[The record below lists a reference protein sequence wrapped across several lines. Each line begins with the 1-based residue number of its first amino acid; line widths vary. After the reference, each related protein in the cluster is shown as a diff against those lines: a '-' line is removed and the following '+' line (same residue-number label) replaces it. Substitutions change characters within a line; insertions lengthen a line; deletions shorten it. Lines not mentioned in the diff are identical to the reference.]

1 MAINSFEG
9 TGEPVQLPSAPS
21 NAHTEDEVS
30 DSLDEASMPIAI
42 IGMGFRGPEDAT
54 NLEKLWKMILEG
66 REAWS
71 QIPESRWN
79 SHAFY
84 HPDHARHGT
93 TNVQGGHFLIEDVSL
108 FDAPFFNMTSDEAAA
123 MDPQQRLLLEVT
135 YEGLENAGIPLPE
148 IMGSQTSCFVGSF
161 NADYT
166 DLLLRDPDAIPMYQ
180 CTNAGQSRAMMANRV
195 SYFFDLKGPSITVDT
210 ACSGSLVALHLACQ
224 TLRTGDA
231 AMAIAAGVNV
241 ILSHEFM
248 STMTM
253 MKFLSPDGRCY
264 TFDEE
269 ANGYAR
275 GEGIGC
281 LILKPLKDAIRDKD
295 PIRAVIRGSGSNQD
309 GRTPGITL
317 PSGASQEALIRHVY
331 SMAGLHPHDTEFVE
345 THGTGTQAGD
355 PIETGALA
363 RVFCADRNSD
373 KPLRIGSI
381 KTNVG
386 HLEGTSGVAGVIKAV
401 LMLENRTFLPNRNF
415 TSLNPRILLDEWK
428 LKAWH
433 PIQLNPEPW
442 ESTGP
447 HRVSVNSFGYGGS
460 NAHVILEDTYGYL
473 QSHGLQELVGKP
485 RAPFL
490 NNALEP
496 SRTPNGR
503 HDELPIRTR
512 LFILSGFDDHSIT
525 KQIEKISDYLRER
538 ESISDDQF
546 MSNLAFTLNQ
556 RRTTLMCRA
565 AATGNSAASVVRAL
579 EGNIKVRKA
588 TRKPVVGFVF
598 TGQGAQWC
606 GMGRE
611 LVGAYPVF
619 RQSMERIDAHLT
631 RLEAPFSALGEIL
644 ENEDTSRLNHP
655 LHSQTICTALQIA
668 LVDLLDSWDIQP
680 DSVTGHSSGEIAAA
694 YAIGALSMEDA
705 ISVAYYRGIAAS
717 KLSNNKEA
725 KGGMLAAGVSP
736 AQIQPFLDTLET
748 GKAVLA
754 CINSP
759 SSVTVSGDVEA
770 IDELEK
776 ALKEK
781 EFFCRRLVVD
791 VAYHS
796 HHMEL
801 VGGEYLDLIS
811 NIRPR
816 IGSKSGR
823 HPVSFFSSVTG
834 AEVKASDLGSQ
845 YWTRNLL
852 GQVKFVDS
860 VRALCFETSTQKT
873 MFAAPNNRRARRPN
887 GTRKVTVDVLL
898 EVGPHRALSGPIR
911 QILKDDNK
919 LHAAGIQYAS
929 ALTRK
934 VDSVTTTLEV
944 TGILACLGSQV
955 NFSAIN
961 NPLAET
967 LDTQVMVDLPPYAWN
982 HSRSYW
988 AESRIST
995 TFRKRKH
1002 PRTDL
1007 LGTLDR
1013 MSCPFEPR
1021 WRNFVRVS
1029 EIPWLKDHKIQSNI
1043 VYPAAGYIAM
1053 AIEAASQHLL
1063 EQEANKH
1070 MSAFLLRDVEIRAA
1084 LVIQE
1089 NSAAEV
1095 MTSLRACQG
1104 STEDFERFYEFNVY
1118 SVTAENRWT
1127 EHCRGL
1133 VGVLD
1138 MALDTEYETGFQ
1150 TPEEPSDL
1158 SVIDIS
1164 TFYEKLASIGLE
1176 YGPCFA
1182 NLTHASSADN
1192 LCFAEVTIPDTAAVM
1207 PMNFQ
1212 YPYLVHPCTLD
1223 SVFHST
1229 FVQTNMAN
1237 NPAIPVHI
1245 DELCVSRCTER
1256 SPGAKMQIETH
1267 IDNRTRKDVVASIT
1281 VMNSNDIIAMSIRG
1295 LRCMS
1300 LESSVPKQP
1309 LNPTDRLGY
1318 MQTWK
1323 ADPDLLSR
1331 QDFSTI
1337 FTENNQDS
1345 AELANRPS
1353 LEKCASYY
1361 IRTAIQDLKS
1371 VDKEELHP
1379 DRRQQLEFLVD
1390 RTQESCL
1397 APSSDMNAA
1406 DIHAVSASGPEGR
1419 LLTTMGK
1426 QLNTFL
1432 KDPKFSATDM
1442 DPSIWEEYWDDIRSG
1457 PAYETLASYIELV
1470 GYKNPMISIL
1480 EVEGTFGQSS
1490 QGHVER
1496 LLSNNGKGPICSE
1509 YTITHQDPSIPDH
1522 FAPVLSKWNQSLKV
1536 KTLNLN
1542 QSPET
1547 QGFSKYQYDVV
1558 LAPLGLCTVPSKLQA
1573 LRNIHSL
1580 LKPQGHLI
1588 IVDPIA
1594 GHDNPVGSVIF
1605 ANSPGCWSIG
1615 RFGYTL
1621 ETWNVMLSV
1630 AGFAEAEDASTSRK
1644 GPFMIITHPLHEQSI
1659 PKRSMLIISEDGDNG
1674 IDLST
1679 LQDSLSPVSSDIEI
1693 ADFTHAK
1700 PEGRVCI
1707 VLSALSRHL
1716 MAEPTPEELEVLR
1729 RIFLKALGVLW
1740 VTRGAEISPVTPDGA
1755 LATGFVRTSR
1765 SESGIERIV
1774 TLDLDGQN
1782 PLSSHRAAEVICTVV
1797 RERILAGEN
1806 GQSDTEY
1813 AERNGVLLIPRI
1825 VENQAFNRSLAAS
1838 HETQTTSLQNFHQ
1851 EGRFLKAT
1859 IPDASREDEV
1869 LFMDD
1874 SRMNDLPADHI
1885 RVHTYAVCID
1895 KLVVN
1900 SLEDHDTSQVLAT
1913 SFGVSGIVQG
1923 VGDAVYDFAPGDRVA
1938 CFAQGAVAN
1947 CQQEQALAFQ
1957 KLPEDLSFEAAAA
1970 LPAAYCTAL
1979 YALQNLGRVAS
1990 SDRILVYGATGT
2002 VGQALAELCLHVGA
2016 DVLFVVRAEK
2026 DRHSLGSTV
2035 AIPDDR
2041 IIVYGNGAQA
2051 RKLLRMKQHQRFD
2064 VVINFESSDNEM
2076 LQLLGGLVGTGG
2088 KFIHLYHENRWSQRR
2103 WAIPQ
2108 LDNAVSFATLDINK
2122 LLRDKPTLLYK
2133 TWGDVMRMFR
2143 AGHIRGSNA
2152 SAAYSISDMLDALN
2166 ALRSKDLD
2174 SIIIAAKPEDLVKV
2188 IVPKPQAALLH
2199 PDASYILVGG
2209 LGGIGR
2215 ATALWMAD
2223 NGARTLI
2230 FVNRSGPSSQA
2241 AQETARDLKQK
2252 GVRAIVH
2259 ACDISDSKQVEKMVT
2274 ELERNAPPIRGVIQS
2289 AMVLRD
2295 VHIEKMTIED
2305 YLSVLR
2311 PKYYGTWNLHRHLPD
2326 DLDFF
2331 VMLSSISGIIGNA
2344 TQAAYAAG
2352 STFLDAFAVYRSSL
2366 GLPAVSLDLG
2376 VITDVGYLAGNRD
2389 LAAKMA
2395 QQGFHGTDTATLMS
2409 LIAASIRAPFGE
2421 GGTSQIITGLGEWKD
2436 GQSLSNF
2443 DAPLFAHF
2451 RRQFQ
2456 HKGGEDQSDEFIGKL
2471 RENLREINNLGEA
2484 SGVIYSALSGKI
2496 AAHLSV
2502 PIESIVGSHPI
2513 TEYGIDSHMAVEL
2526 RNWIAKTMESTVPI
2540 LDILASSTLLDLAG
2554 KIASKSRLVHLGE

>member
-1 MAINSFEG
+1 MAVNSFEG
-9 TGEPVQLPSAPS
+9 PGEPVQLPSSPS
-21 NAHTEDEVS
+21 SAHKEDEAS
-30 DSLDEASMPIAI
+30 NLLDDPSMPIAI
-42 IGMGFRGPEDAT
+42 IGMGFRGPADASSV
-54 NLEKLWKMILEG
+54 ERLWKMILGG
-66 REAWS
+66 REAWN

-93 TNVQGGHFLIEDVSL
+93 INVQGGHFLTEDVSL

-135 YEGLENAGIPLPE
+135 YEGLENAGIPLPK

-195 SYFFDLKGPSITVDT
+195 SYFFDLKGPSVTVDT

-253 MKFLSPDGRCY
+253 MKFLSPEGRCY
-264 TFDEE
+264 TFDEK

-281 LILKPLKDAIRDKD
+281 LILKPLTDAIRDKD

-363 RVFCADRNSD
+363 KVFCADRNPD

-428 LKAWH
+428 LKAW
-433 PIQLNPEPW
+433 
-442 ESTGP
+442 P

-473 QSHGLQELVGKP
+473 QSHGFQALVGKP
-485 RAPFL
+485 RTPFL
-490 NNALEP
+490 RKPLE
-496 SRTPNGR
+496 SSQAPNGR
-503 HDELPIRTR
+503 HQSPIRTR
-512 LFILSGFDDHSIT
+512 LFMLSGFDDRSIA
-525 KQIEKISDYLRER
+525 KQIENMKAYLIER
-538 ESISDDQF
+538 QSIADDEF

-556 RRTTLMCRA
+556 RRTAMMCRA
-565 AATGNSAASVVRAL
+565 AATGHSAANVIKAF
-579 EGNIKVRKA
+579 EGSIKVRKA

-619 RQSMERIDAHLT
+619 RQSMERIDAHLS
-631 RLEAPFSALGEIL
+631 RLGAQFYALGEIL
-644 ENEDTSRLNHP
+644 ENQYASRLNHP

-668 LVDLLDSWDIQP
+668 LVDLLSSWSIHP

-705 ISVAYYRGIAAS
+705 ISVAYYRGVAAS
-717 KLSNNKEA
+717 KLSQNEEV
-725 KGGMLAAGVSP
+725 KGGMLAVGMSS
-736 AQIQPFLDTLET
+736 AQIEPFLNALKN
-748 GKAVLA
+748 GKAVVA

-759 SSVTVSGDVEA
+759 SSVTVSGDIEA
-770 IDELEK
+770 IEELEK
-776 ALKEK
+776 VLKEK
-781 EFFCRRLVVD
+781 ELFCRRLAVD

-816 IGSKSGR
+816 IGRKSGK
-823 HPVSFFSSVTG
+823 HPVSFFSSVIG
-834 AEVKASDLGSQ
+834 AEVKASDLGPQ

-860 VRALCFETSTQKT
+860 VRALCFETSTQKS
-873 MFAAPNNRRARRPN
+873 MFAAPNNRRTRRPN
-887 GTRKVTVDVLL
+887 GTRKVNVDVLL
-898 EVGPHRALSGPIR
+898 EVGPHAALSGPIR

-919 LHAAGIQYAS
+919 LDAAGIQYAS
-929 ALTRK
+929 VLTRK
-934 VDSVTTTLEV
+934 IDSVTTALEV
-944 TGILACLGSQV
+944 AGTLACLGSQV
-955 NFSAIN
+955 NFPAIN
-961 NPLAET
+961 DPLNET
-967 LDTQVMVDLPPYAWN
+967 RDTHVMVDLPSYAWN

-988 AESRIST
+988 AESRISMT
-995 TFRKRKH
+995 YRKRKQ

-1007 LGTLDR
+1007 LGALDR

-1053 AIEAASQHLL
+1053 AIEAAYQHLS
-1063 EQEANKH
+1063 EREDNKV
-1070 MSAFLLRDVEIRAA
+1070 MSAFILRDIEIKAA

-1089 NSAAEV
+1089 HPAAEV

-1104 STEDFERFYEFNVY
+1104 GIKDSEHLYEFNIY

-1133 VGVLD
+1133 VGAYD
-1138 MALDTEYETGFQ
+1138 MTMDTEYGTGSQ
-1150 TPEEPSDL
+1150 TPVKASDL
-1158 SVIDIS
+1158 SVIDIP

-1182 NLTHASSADN
+1182 NLTHAHRADN
-1192 LCFAEVTIPDTAAVM
+1192 FCFAEVTIPDTAAVM

-1212 YPYLVHPCTLD
+1212 YPYLIHPCTLD
-1223 SVFHST
+1223 SIFHSV
-1229 FVQTNMAN
+1229 FVQTNFGDD
-1237 NPAIPVHI
+1237 PAIPVHI
-1245 DELCVSRCTER
+1245 DQLCVSRCTER
-1256 SPGAKMQIETH
+1256 SPGNKMHIETQ
-1267 IDNRTRKDVVASIT
+1267 IDKRTRKGIVASIT
-1281 VMNSNDIIAMSIRG
+1281 VTNSNDTIAMSVKG
-1295 LRCMS
+1295 LRCKT
-1300 LESSVPKQP
+1300 LENSAPKDTV
-1309 LNPTDRLGY
+1309 NPTDRVGY
-1318 MQTWK
+1318 MLTWK

-1337 FTENNQDS
+1337 FTEKNNYDKEES
-1345 AELANRPS
+1345 AKRTS
-1353 LEKCASYY
+1353 LESCASYY
-1361 IRTAIQDLKS
+1361 IRKAIQDLES
-1371 VDKEELHP
+1371 VDKEGLHP
-1379 DRRQQLEFLVD
+1379 DRRQQLEFFVH
-1390 RTQESCL
+1390 RMQESRL
-1397 APSSDMNAA
+1397 APSSDTNSA
-1406 DIHAVSASGPEGR
+1406 DIHAVSSSGPEGR
-1419 LLTTMGK
+1419 LLTATGE
-1426 QLNTFL
+1426 QLSTVL
-1432 KDPKFSATDM
+1432 RDPKFSPIETY
-1442 DPSIWEEYWDDIRSG
+1442 PSVWAQYWDAIRST
-1457 PAYETLASYIELV
+1457 PVYDKLASYLELV

-1490 QGHVER
+1490 QTHLER
-1496 LLSNNGKGPICSE
+1496 LLNNSGQGPICGE
-1509 YTITHQDPSIPDH
+1509 YTITHQAPSIPEH
-1522 FAPVLSKWNQSLKV
+1522 FAPVLSKLSQWLKV
-1536 KTLNLN
+1536 KKLDLN

-1547 QGFSKYQYDVV
+1547 QDFSTHQYDVV
-1558 LAPLGLCTVPSKLQA
+1558 LVPFGLYTVRSKLQA
-1573 LRNIHSL
+1573 LRNIHKL

-1588 IVDPIA
+1588 IVDPFA
-1594 GHDNPVGSVIF
+1594 DHDDLVNPVIF
-1605 ANSPGCWSIG
+1605 ANSPGCWSEG
-1615 RFGYTL
+1615 RFGYMR
-1621 ETWNVMLSV
+1621 EDWNVALSAAAFSETRD
-1630 AGFAEAEDASTSRK
+1630 AGTSGR
-1644 GPFMIITHPLHEQSI
+1644 GPSWIISRPLHKQSMSQ
-1659 PKRSMLIISEDGDNG
+1659 RSILIISEDGDNG
-1674 IDLST
+1674 V
-1679 LQDSLSPVSSDIEI
+1679 SLSALRDCLSLISSNIEI

-1707 VLSALSRHL
+1707 IFSGLSRPL
-1716 MAEPTPEELEVLR
+1716 MTDPTSEELEVLKQ
-1729 RIFLKALGVLW
+1729 IFSKATGVLW
-1740 VTRGAEISPVTPDGA
+1740 VTRGAAICPVAPDNA
-1755 LATGFVRTSR
+1755 LATGFMRTAR

-1782 PLSSHRAAEVICTVV
+1782 PLPGHRAAEVICTVV
-1797 RERILAGEN
+1797 RERILAEGN
-1806 GQSDTEY
+1806 DQSDTEY
-1813 AERNGVLLIPRI
+1813 AERNNVLLIPRI
-1825 VENQAFNRSLAAS
+1825 VENHAFNSSLALS
-1838 HETQTTSLQNFHQ
+1838 HETQSTSLEKFHQ
-1851 EGRFLKAT
+1851 KDRFLKAT
-1859 IPDASREDEV
+1859 IPDAYQADEV
-1869 LFMDD
+1869 LFVDD
-1874 SRMNDLPADHI
+1874 SRKNDLPADHI
-1885 RVHTYAVCID
+1885 RVQIYAACID
-1895 KLVVN
+1895 KQAVN
-1900 SLEDHDTSQVLAT
+1900 ALEEQDTSQESAM
-1913 SFGVSGIVQG
+1913 SFGASGIVQS
-1923 VGDAVYDFAPGDRVA
+1923 VGEAVQDFAPGDRVA
-1938 CFAQGAVAN
+1938 CLAQGAVAN
-1947 CQQEQALAFQ
+1947 YQQEQALAFQ
-1957 KLPEDLSFEAAAA
+1957 KLPSDLSFEAAAA

-1979 YALQNLGRVAS
+1979 YALQNLGRVVSAE
-1990 SDRILVYGATGT
+1990 RVLVYGAIGT
-2002 VGQALAELCLHVGA
+2002 VGQALAELCLHSGA

-2026 DRHSLGSTV
+2026 EKHSLVSTV
-2035 AIPDDR
+2035 AVPDDR
-2041 IIVYGNGAQA
+2041 IIVDENGAHV
-2051 RKLLRMKQHQRFD
+2051 RRLLRIKPHQAFD
-2064 VVINFESSDNEM
+2064 VIINFEGSDNETLQM
-2076 LQLLGGLVGTGG
+2076 LCRLVGACG
-2088 KFIHLYHENRWSQRR
+2088 KFIHLYRERWNQRT
-2103 WAIPQ
+2103 WTIPQ
-2108 LDNAVSFATLDINK
+2108 LENDITFATLDINK

-2133 TWGDVMRMFR
+2133 TWGEVMRMFR
-2143 AGHIRGSNA
+2143 AGHIRGPNA
-2152 SAAYSISDMLDALN
+2152 WALYSVSDMLGALN
-2166 ALRSKDLD
+2166 ALESEDMD
-2174 SIIIAAKPEDLVKV
+2174 SAVIAAQPEDVVKV
-2188 IVPKPQAALLH
+2188 ITRKPHTAVLH
-2199 PDASYILVGG
+2199 PEVSYILVGG

-2223 NGARTLI
+2223 NGARSLI
-2230 FVNRSGPSSQA
+2230 FVNRSGLSSVA
-2241 AQETARDLKQK
+2241 AQETAQDLEKK
-2252 GVRAIVH
+2252 GVHVIVY
-2259 ACDISDSKQVEKMVT
+2259 ACDISDSKQVENMAR
-2274 ELERNAPPIRGVIQS
+2274 ELARDAPPIRGVIQA

-2295 VHIEKMTIED
+2295 IHIEKMTIDD
-2305 YLSVLR
+2305 YLSVLQ
-2311 PKYYGTWNLHRHLPD
+2311 PKYAGTWNLHRHLPD
-2326 DLDFF
+2326 NLDFF

-2352 STFLDAFAVYRSSL
+2352 STFLDAFAAYRNSL

-2409 LIAASIRAPFGE
+2409 LMEAAIRAPFGE
-2421 GGTSQIITGLGEWKD
+2421 GGTSQIITGLGEWKE

-2456 HKGGEDQSDEFIGKL
+2456 QKGGNDQSDEFIGKL
-2471 RENLREINNLGEA
+2471 RANLRGATSLEEA
-2484 SGVIYSALSGKI
+2484 SGLVYGALSGKI
-2496 AAHLSV
+2496 ASHLSV
-2502 PIESIVGSHPI
+2502 PIESIDASNPI

-2526 RNWIAKTMESTVPI
+2526 RNWISKTMESTVPI

-2554 KIASKSRLVHLGE
+2554 KIASKSRLVHVEE

>member
-9 TGEPVQLPSAPS
+9 TGEPVQLPSPS
-21 NAHTEDEVS
+21 NVHIQDEAS
-30 DSLDEASMPIAI
+30 NSLDDASMPIAI
-42 IGMGFRGPEDAT
+42 IGMGFRGPGDAS
-54 NLEKLWKMILEG
+54 NVEKLWKMIVEG
-66 REAWS
+66 REAWK

-93 TNVQGGHFLIEDVSL
+93 VNVQGGHFLTEDVSL

-135 YEGLENAGIPLPE
+135 YEGIENAGIPLPK

-195 SYFFDLKGPSITVDT
+195 SYFFDLKGPSVTVDT

-264 TFDEE
+264 TFDEK

-331 SMAGLHPHDTEFVE
+331 STAGLHPHDTEFVE

-363 RVFCADRNSD
+363 RVFCADRNPA

-428 LKAWH
+428 LK
-433 PIQLNPEPW
+433 IQLDPEPW
-442 ESTGP
+442 ESKGS

-473 QSHGLQELVGKP
+473 KSHGLQALVGKVRTPFP
-485 RAPFL
+485 RK
-490 NNALEP
+490 ALKP
-496 SRTPNGR
+496 SQTPNGR
-503 HDELPIRTR
+503 HNEPPTRTR
-512 LFILSGFDDHSIT
+512 LFMLSSFDDHSIA
-525 KQIEKISDYLRER
+525 KQIENIRDYLLER
-538 ESISDDQF
+538 RSIADDLF
-546 MSNLAFTLNQ
+546 MSTLAFTLNQ

-565 AATGNSAASVVRAL
+565 AVTGNSAASLIKAL
-579 EGNIKVRKA
+579 EGSIKVRKA
-588 TRKPVVGFVF
+588 IRKPVVGFVF

-619 RQSMERIDAHLT
+619 RQSMDRIDAHLA
-631 RLEAPFSALGEIL
+631 RLGAPFSALGEIL
-644 ENEDTSRLNHP
+644 ENQDASRLNHP

-668 LVDLLDSWDIQP
+668 LVDLLSSWTIQP

-705 ISVAYYRGIAAS
+705 ISVAYYRGVAAS
-717 KLSNNKEA
+717 KLSHNEA
-725 KGGMLAAGVSP
+725 MKGGMLAAGVSP
-736 AQIQPFLDTLET
+736 AQIEPLLDTLKS
-748 GKAVLA
+748 GKAVVA

-770 IDELEK
+770 IEELEK
-776 ALKEK
+776 VLKEK
-781 EFFCRRLVVD
+781 EFFCRRLAVD

-816 IGSKSGR
+816 IGSKSGK

-834 AEVKASDLGSQ
+834 AEVKASDLGTQ

-852 GQVKFVDS
+852 GQVKFVES
-860 VRALCFETSTQKT
+860 IRALCFETSTQKS

-887 GTRKVTVDVLL
+887 GTRKVNVDVLL
-898 EVGPHRALSGPIR
+898 EVGPHAALSGPIR

-919 LHAAGIQYAS
+919 LDAVGIQYVS
-929 ALTRK
+929 VLTRK
-934 VDSVTTTLEV
+934 IDSVTTALEV
-944 TGILACLGSQV
+944 AGTLACLGSHV
-955 NFSAIN
+955 SFSAIN
-961 NPLAET
+961 DPLDET
-967 LDTQVMVDLPPYAWN
+967 PDNHVLVDLPPYAWN
-982 HSRSYW
+982 HSRAYW
-988 AESRIST
+988 AEPRIST
-995 TFRKRKH
+995 TYRKRKH

-1007 LGTLDR
+1007 LGALDR
-1013 MSCPFEPR
+1013 ISCPFEPR

-1029 EIPWLKDHKIQSNI
+1029 EVPWLKDHKIQSNI
-1043 VYPAAGYIAM
+1043 VYPAAGYVAM
-1053 AIEAASQHLL
+1053 AIEAASQHLP
-1063 EQEANKH
+1063 EREANKGI
-1070 MSAFLLRDVEIRAA
+1070 SAFILRDVEIKAA

-1089 NSAAEV
+1089 HSAAEL
-1095 MTSLRACQG
+1095 MTSLRGCQG
-1104 STEDFERFYEFNVY
+1104 GTKDSEHLYEFNIY
-1118 SVTAENRWT
+1118 SVTTENRWT

-1133 VGVLD
+1133 VGVHD
-1138 MALDTEYETGFQ
+1138 MSLDTEYQTGSQ
-1150 TPEEPSDL
+1150 TTEKTSDL

-1182 NLTHASSADN
+1182 NLTQANCADN
-1192 LCFAEVTIPDTAAVM
+1192 LCFAEVTVPDTATVM
-1207 PMNFQ
+1207 PVNFQ
-1212 YPYLVHPCTLD
+1212 YPYLIHPCTLD
-1223 SVFHST
+1223 SIFHT
-1229 FVQTNMAN
+1229 MFVPTNFRDD
-1237 NPAIPVHI
+1237 PAIPVYI
-1245 DELCVSRCTER
+1245 DQLCVSRCTEH
-1256 SPGAKMQIETH
+1256 SPGTKMHIETH
-1267 IDNRTRKDVVASIT
+1267 IDKRTRKGIVASIT
-1281 VMNSNDIIAMSIRG
+1281 VMNSNDTVAMSIKG
-1295 LRCMS
+1295 LRCKN
-1300 LESSVPKQP
+1300 LENNAPKDTV
-1309 LNPTDRLGY
+1309 NPTDRLGY
-1318 MQTWK
+1318 MLTWK

-1331 QDFSTI
+1331 QEFSNI
-1337 FTENNQDS
+1337 FTENNHDNDES
-1345 AELANRPS
+1345 AKRTS
-1353 LEKCASYY
+1353 LESCASYY
-1361 IRTAIQDLKS
+1361 IRKAIQDLES

-1379 DRRQQLEFLVD
+1379 DRRQQLEYFVD
-1390 RTQESCL
+1390 LMQESL
-1397 APSSDMNAA
+1397 LLPPPDMNSA

-1419 LLTTMGK
+1419 ILTAMGER
-1426 QLNTFL
+1426 LSTVL
-1432 KDPKFSATDM
+1432 KDPKFSTIDM
-1442 DPSIWEEYWDDIRSG
+1442 DPSVWEQYWDAVRST
-1457 PAYETLASYIELV
+1457 PVYEKLASYLELV

-1490 QGHVER
+1490 QAYLER
-1496 LLSNNGKGPICSE
+1496 LLSNSGQGPICSE
-1509 YTITHQDPSIPDH
+1509 YTITHQAPSIPEH
-1522 FAPVLSKWNQSLKV
+1522 LAPLLSEWNQWLKV
-1536 KTLNLN
+1536 KKLDLN

-1547 QGFSKYQYDVV
+1547 QDFPRHQYDVV
-1558 LAPLGLCTVPSKLQA
+1558 LVPLGLCTVPSKLQA
-1573 LRNIHSL
+1573 LRNIHKL

-1594 GHDNPVGSVIF
+1594 GHDNLLDTVIF
-1605 ANSPGCWSIG
+1605 ANSPGCWSEA

-1621 ETWNVMLSV
+1621 KDWNVALSA
-1630 AGFAEAEDASTSRK
+1630 AGFSETEDASTSRE
-1644 GPFMIITHPLHEQSI
+1644 GPFMIITRPSHEHSI
-1659 PKRSMLIISEDGDNG
+1659 PKRSILIISEDDDNG
-1674 IDLST
+1674 IDMST
-1679 LQDSLSPVSSDIEI
+1679 LQDCLSPVSSDIEI

-1700 PEGRVCI
+1700 PEGRVCVI
-1707 VLSALSRHL
+1707 ISALSRQL
-1716 MAEPTPEELEVLR
+1716 MADPTPQELEMLK

-1740 VTRGAEISPVTPDGA
+1740 VTRGAAISPVTPDGA

-1782 PLSSHRAAEVICTVV
+1782 PLLSNHAAEVICTVV
-1797 RERILAGEN
+1797 RERILAEGN
-1806 GQSDTEY
+1806 GKSDTEY
-1813 AERNGVLLIPRI
+1813 AERNGVLLIPRV
-1825 VENQAFNRSLAAS
+1825 VENQAFNSSLAVS
-1838 HETQTTSLQNFHQ
+1838 HKTRTTSLEKFHQ
-1851 EGRFLKAT
+1851 KDRFLKAT
-1859 IPDASREDEV
+1859 ISDVSRADSV
-1869 LFMDD
+1869 LFVDD

-1885 RVHTYAVCID
+1885 RVQTYAVCID
-1895 KLVVN
+1895 KQAVN
-1900 SLEDHDTSQVLAT
+1900 ALEEQDMSQEPAM
-1913 SFGVSGIVQG
+1913 SFGASGIVQC
-1923 VGDAVYDFAPGDRVA
+1923 VGEAVHGFAPGDRVA
-1938 CFAQGAVAN
+1938 CLAQGAVAN
-1947 CQQEQALAFQ
+1947 YQQEQALAFQ
-1957 KLPEDLSFEAAAA
+1957 NLPSDLSFEAAAA
-1970 LPAAYCTAL
+1970 LPVAYCTAL
-1979 YALQNLGRVAS
+1979 YALQDLGRVVS
-1990 SDRILVYGATGT
+1990 TDRVLVYGATGT
-2002 VGQALAELCLHVGA
+2002 VAQALAKLCLHTGA

-2026 DRHSLGSTV
+2026 DKHSLVSTV
-2035 AIPDDR
+2035 AVPDDR
-2041 IIVYGNGAQA
+2041 VIVDENGAQV
-2051 RKLLRMKQHQRFD
+2051 RKLLRMKGHRPLD
-2064 VVINFESSDNEM
+2064 VVINFECSDNEM
-2076 LQLLGGLVGTGG
+2076 LQMLCRLVGTGG
-2088 KFIHLYHENRWSQRR
+2088 KFIQNRRSQLK

-2108 LDNAVSFATLDINK
+2108 LDNDISFATLNISK
-2122 LLRDKPTLLYK
+2122 LLKDKPTLLHR

-2152 SAAYSISDMLDALN
+2152 LATYSISDMSDALN
-2166 ALRSKDLD
+2166 ALEEDID
-2174 SIIIAAKPEDLVKV
+2174 SIVISAQPDDVVKV
-2188 IVPKPQAALLH
+2188 ITPRPQAALLD

-2230 FVNRSGPSSQA
+2230 FVNRSGLSSEA
-2241 AQETARDLKQK
+2241 AQETARDLKKK
-2252 GVRAIVH
+2252 GVRVVVH
-2259 ACDISDSKQVEKMVT
+2259 ACDISDSQQVEKMVSD
-2274 ELERNAPPIRGVIQS
+2274 LARDAPPIRGVIQA

-2295 VHIEKMTIED
+2295 IHIEKMTIED

-2311 PKYYGTWNLHRHLPD
+2311 PKYAGTWNLHRYLPD
-2326 DLDFF
+2326 NLDFF

-2352 STFLDAFAVYRSSL
+2352 STFLDAFAAYRNSL

-2409 LIAASIRAPFGE
+2409 LIAASIRSPFGE
-2421 GGTSQIITGLGEWKD
+2421 GRTSQIITGLGEWKE

-2456 HKGGEDQSDEFIGKL
+2456 RKGGEDQSDEFIGKL
-2471 RENLREINNLGEA
+2471 RETLRDVSNLEEA

-2502 PIESIVGSHPI
+2502 PIESIDASHPI

-2526 RNWIAKTMESTVPI
+2526 RNWISKTMESTVPI

-2554 KIASKSRLVHLGE
+2554 KIASKSKLVHVEE

>member
-21 NAHTEDEVS
+21 HAHTEDEVS
-30 DSLDEASMPIAI
+30 DSLDDASIPIAV
-42 IGMGFRGPEDAT
+42 IGMGFRGPGDAT
-54 NLEKLWKMILEG
+54 NVEELWKMILEG
-66 REAWS
+66 RESWS

-79 SHAFY
+79 SYAFY

-93 TNVQGGHFLIEDVSL
+93 INVQGGHFLTEDVSL

-166 DLLLRDPDAIPMYQ
+166 DLLLRDPNAIPMYQ

-195 SYFFDLKGPSITVDT
+195 SYFFDLKGPSVTVDT

-253 MKFLSPDGRCY
+253 MKFLSPDGRCH
-264 TFDEE
+264 TFDEK

-363 RVFCADRNSD
+363 RVFCANRNSE

-428 LKAWH
+428 LKAWS
-433 PIQLNPEPW
+433 PIF
-442 ESTGP
+442 
-447 HRVSVNSFGYGGS
+447 FGYGGS

-473 QSHGLQELVGKP
+473 QSHGLQAPVGKP
-485 RAPFL
+485 GTPFL
-490 NNALEP
+490 RKAPEQ
-496 SRTPNGR
+496 SQTPNGR
-503 HDELPIRTR
+503 HNGSPIRTR
-512 LFILSGFDDHSIT
+512 LLMLSGFDDHSIA
-525 KQIEKISDYLRER
+525 KQIENIRDYLRER
-538 ESISDDQF
+538 ESIADDRF
-546 MSNLAFTLNQ
+546 MNNLAFTLNQ
-556 RRTTLMCRA
+556 RRTTLICRA
-565 AATGNSAASVVRAL
+565 AVTGNSAASVTKAL
-579 EGNIKVRKA
+579 EGSIKVRKA

-619 RQSMERIDAHLT
+619 RQSMERIDAHLIQ
-631 RLEAPFSALGEIL
+631 LGAPFSALGEIL
-644 ENEDTSRLNHP
+644 ENQDASRLNHP

-668 LVDLLDSWDIQP
+668 LVDLLSSWDIQP

-694 YAIGALSMEDA
+694 YAIGALSMKDA
-705 ISVAYYRGIAAS
+705 ISVAYYRGAAAS
-717 KLSNNKEA
+717 KLSHNEEV

-736 AQIQPFLDTLET
+736 AQIEPFLDTLKS
-748 GKAVLA
+748 GKAVVA

-759 SSVTVSGDVEA
+759 ASVTISGDVEA

-776 ALKEK
+776 SLKEK

-811 NIRPR
+811 NVRPR
-816 IGSKSGR
+816 IGSKSIKY
-823 HPVSFFSSVTG
+823 PASFFSSVTG
-834 AEVKASDLGSQ
+834 AEVKPSDLGSQ

-852 GQVKFVDS
+852 GQVRFVDS
-860 VRALCFETSTQKT
+860 VRALCFETSTQKS
-873 MFAAPNNRRARRPN
+873 MSAAPNSRRARRPN
-887 GTRKVTVDVLL
+887 GTRKVNVDVLL
-898 EVGPHRALSGPIR
+898 EVGPHGALSGPIR
-911 QILKDDNK
+911 QILKHDNK
-919 LHAAGIQYAS
+919 LDAAGIHYAS
-929 ALTRK
+929 TLTRK

-944 TGILACLGSQV
+944 AGTLACLGSQV

-961 NPLAET
+961 DPLAEM
-967 LDTQVMVDLPPYAWN
+967 LDTQVMIDLPPYAWN

-995 TFRKRKH
+995 TFRKRRH

-1007 LGTLDR
+1007 LGALDR

-1021 WRNFVRVS
+1021 WRNFVRIS

-1053 AIEAASQHLL
+1053 AIEAASQHML
-1063 EQEANKH
+1063 EQEANRD
-1070 MSAFLLRDVEIRAA
+1070 MSAFILRDVEIRAA

-1104 STEDFERFYEFNVY
+1104 STEDSERLYEFNVY

-1133 VGVLD
+1133 VGIHD
-1138 MALDTEYETGFQ
+1138 MSLDTEYELGSQ
-1150 TPEEPSDL
+1150 TAERPSDL

-1164 TFYEKLASIGLE
+1164 TFYENLASIGLE

-1182 NLTHASSADN
+1182 NLTHANRADN

-1207 PMNFQ
+1207 PENFQ
-1212 YPYLVHPCTLD
+1212 YPYLIHPCTLD
-1223 SVFHST
+1223 SVFHSI
-1229 FVQTNMAN
+1229 FVQTNIADD
-1237 NPAIPVHI
+1237 PAIPVHI

-1267 IDNRTRKDVVASIT
+1267 INKRTRKGIVASIT
-1281 VMNSNDIIAMSIRG
+1281 VMNSNDTIAMSIQG

-1309 LNPTDRLGY
+1309 VNPTGRLGY
-1318 MQTWK
+1318 MLTWK

-1331 QDFSTI
+1331 QDFSTV

-1345 AELANRPS
+1345 AEHSNRTS
-1353 LEKCASYY
+1353 LENCASYY
-1361 IRTAIQDLKS
+1361 IRKAIQDLKS

-1379 DRRQQLEFLVD
+1379 VRRHQLEFFVD

-1397 APSSDMNAA
+1397 FPLSEMNTA

-1419 LLTTMGK
+1419 LLTSIGE
-1426 QLNTFL
+1426 QLSAVL
-1432 KDPKFSATDM
+1432 QDSKFSTTDM
-1442 DPSIWEEYWDDIRSG
+1442 DPSIWEEYWDDIRTG
-1457 PAYETLASYIELV
+1457 PAYEKLASYLELV
-1470 GYKNPMISIL
+1470 GYKNPTTSIID
-1480 EVEGTFGQSS
+1480 VEGTFGQSS
-1490 QGHVER
+1490 QSLLGR
-1496 LLSNNGKGPICSE
+1496 LLSNNGNGPICGE
-1509 YTITHQDPSIPDH
+1509 YTIAHQEPSIPKH
-1522 FAPVLSKWNQSLKV
+1522 FAPVLSKWNQFLKV

-1542 QSPET
+1542 RSPEI
-1547 QGFSKYQYDVV
+1547 QNFSKYQYDVV

-1573 LRNIHSL
+1573 LRNIHNL

-1588 IVDPIA
+1588 VVDPIA
-1594 GHDNPVGSVIF
+1594 GHEELVDSVIF
-1605 ANSPGCWSIG
+1605 ANSPGCWSER

-1621 ETWNVMLSV
+1621 EDWNVALSA

-1644 GPFMIITHPLHEQSI
+1644 GPFMIITGPLHEQSI
-1659 PKRSMLIISEDGDNG
+1659 PKPSILIISENDDNG
-1674 IDLST
+1674 IDLSA
-1679 LQDSLSPVSSDIEI
+1679 LQDLLSPVSSDIEI
-1693 ADFTHAK
+1693 ADFTRAK

-1707 VLSALSRHL
+1707 ILSALSRNL
-1716 MAEPTPEELEVLR
+1716 MAEPSQEELEVLKS
-1729 RIFLKALGVLW
+1729 IFLKASGVLW
-1740 VTRGAEISPVTPDGA
+1740 VTRGAAISPVTPDGA

-1774 TLDLDGQN
+1774 ALDLDGQN
-1782 PLSSHRAAEVICTVV
+1782 PLSSNRAAELICTVV
-1797 RERILAGEN
+1797 RERILVKGS

-1813 AERNGVLLIPRI
+1813 AERNGVLLIPRV

-1838 HETQTTSLQNFHQ
+1838 HETQTTSLEKFHQ

-1859 IPDASREDEV
+1859 IPDAPQEDEV
-1869 LFMDD
+1869 LFVDD

-1885 RVHTYAVCID
+1885 RVQNYAVCID
-1895 KLVVN
+1895 KQVLN
-1900 SLEDHDTSQVLAT
+1900 SHQDQDTPQELAT
-1913 SFGVSGIVQG
+1913 SFGASGIVQS
-1923 VGDAVYDFAPGDRVA
+1923 VGEAVHDFVPGDRVA
-1938 CFAQGAVAN
+1938 CLAQGAVAN
-1947 CQQEQALAFQ
+1947 YQQEQASAFQ
-1957 KLPEDLSFEAAAA
+1957 KLPEALSFEAAAA

-1990 SDRILVYGATGT
+1990 SDRVLVHGATGT

-2016 DVLFVVRAEK
+2016 DVLFVVRSEK
-2026 DRHSLGSTV
+2026 DKHSLVSTV
-2035 AIPDDR
+2035 AVPDDR
-2041 IIVYGNGAQA
+2041 IIVDENGAQVKK
-2051 RKLLRMKQHQRFD
+2051 RLRTKQHQRFE

-2076 LQLLGGLVGTGG
+2076 LQLLCRFVGTGG
-2088 KFIHLYHENRWSQRR
+2088 KFMHLYHENRWTQRR
-2103 WAIPQ
+2103 WAIPL
-2108 LDNAVSFATLDINK
+2108 LDNDISFATLDINK
-2122 LLRDKPTLLYK
+2122 LLRDKPTLLYE

-2143 AGHIRGSNA
+2143 AGHVRGCNVLA
-2152 SAAYSISDMLDALN
+2152 TYSISDMRDALN
-2166 ALRSKDLD
+2166 KLEWDDLD
-2174 SIIIAAKPEDLVKV
+2174 SIVIAAKPEDIVKV
-2188 IVPKPQAALLH
+2188 ITPKPQAALLRA
-2199 PDASYILVGG
+2199 DASYILVGG

-2215 ATALWMAD
+2215 ATAIWMAD

-2230 FVNRSGPSSQA
+2230 FVNRSGLASQA

-2252 GVRAIVH
+2252 GVRVIVH
-2259 ACDISDSKQVEKMVT
+2259 ACDISDSKQVEKMVI
-2274 ELERNAPPIRGVIQS
+2274 ELRRNAPPIRGVIQS

-2295 VHIEKMTIED
+2295 IHIEKMTIED
-2305 YLSVLR
+2305 YLCVLR
-2311 PKYYGTWNLHRHLPD
+2311 PKYFGTWNLHRHLPD
-2326 DLDFF
+2326 ELDFF
-2331 VMLSSISGIIGNA
+2331 VMLSSISGVIGNA

-2352 STFLDAFAVYRSSL
+2352 STFLDAFAAYRNSL

-2389 LAAKMA
+2389 LAVKMA

-2409 LIAASIRAPFGE
+2409 LIAASIRTPFGE
-2421 GGTSQIITGLGEWKD
+2421 GGTTQIITGLGEWKE

-2456 HKGGEDQSDEFIGKL
+2456 QKNGEGRSDEFIGKL
-2471 RENLREINNLGEA
+2471 RENLRNVSNLEEA
-2484 SGVIYSALSGKI
+2484 SGVIFSVLSRKI

-2502 PIESIVGSHPI
+2502 PIESIDASRPI

-2554 KIASKSRLVHLGE
+2554 KISSKSRLVQVEE